1 MFGDGVHD
9 RKKASRLTEAE
20 IRVDER
26 VGNLVACLSVQA
38 SQTAVIGNICDSYL
52 SLSCPEMDISPL
64 FSPFVGCI
72 QCILFNLF
80 LQSIGVKSN
89 KVISSHLIFRE

>member
-9 RKKASRLTEAE
+9 RKKASRLTEGE
-20 IRVDER
+20 IRGDEK
-26 VGNLVACLSVQA
+26 VGNLFA
-38 SQTAVIGNICDSYL
+38 SQAAVIGNICDSYS
-52 SLSCPEMDISPL
+52 SLLCPEIDISPL
-64 FSPFVGCI
+64 FSSSVGCI

>member
-1 MFGDGVHD
+1 MFDDGVHY

-20 IRVDER
+20 IKGDEK
-26 VGNLVACLSVQA
+26 VCNLVACLSVQA

-52 SLSCPEMDISPL
+52 SLSCPEMDIDISSPL
-64 FSPFVGCI
+64 FSSSVGCI
-72 QCILFNLF
+72 LCILF

-89 KVISSHLIFRE
+89 KVISSQLIFRE